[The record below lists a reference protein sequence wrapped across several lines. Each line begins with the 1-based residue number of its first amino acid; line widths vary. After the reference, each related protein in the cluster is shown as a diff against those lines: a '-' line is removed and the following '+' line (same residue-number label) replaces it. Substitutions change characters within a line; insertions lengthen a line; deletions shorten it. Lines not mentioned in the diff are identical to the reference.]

1 MFQLSVGQIR
11 EDKNHLM
18 TALDK
23 IVEFAGG
30 EKFIR
35 FGNSDGKYWIM
46 PVRSMRT
53 AMNLYQPSGIKGKM
67 LKDLLPLLHRLPPVR
82 KAIHAE
88 HMRCSLKEELHTL
101 LCKVFEVNEIEFS
114 IFEGTPSVHRK
125 ITMQLSCGS
134 RILGY
139 CKLSESNDIKEL
151 FIKESEMLKWLK
163 EKGVTDIPQA
173 LFCGTLGNGVH
184 LFVQSTAKTASSTI
198 IHKWGKLHKDFLDQL
213 HCKTKQ
219 KVLFENSDYYKT
231 LLALEEHIEWLPDN
245 VDPVVITKATAIARE
260 RFGGREVEFSA
271 YHGDFTPWNMFVEKN
286 RLFVFDF
293 EYAAKSYPR
302 NLDRYHFFTQTAVF
316 ERKWGVDDI
325 MAFMASKEGAWID
338 KKLYTIYLLDMISR
352 FTLREGGK
360 VTGNAATPFALWS
373 NLLEKLI

>member
-1 MFQLSVGQIR
+1 
-11 EDKNHLM
+11 M

-23 IVEFAGG
+23 IVDFTGG
-30 EKFIR
+30 EKFYR
-35 FGNSDGKYWIM
+35 FGNADGKYWTM

-67 LKDLLPLLHRLPPVR
+67 LKDLLPLLHWLPPVR

-125 ITMQLSCGS
+125 ITMQLTCGK

-151 FIKESEMLKWLK
+151 FVKEGEMLKWL
-163 EKGVTDIPQA
+163 ERKGVMDIPKT
-173 LFCGTLGNGVH
+173 LYCGTLDNGVH
-184 LFVQSTAKTASSTI
+184 IFIQSTAKTASSTI
-198 IHKWGKLHKDFLDQL
+198 IHKWGKLHEEFLTRQHDR
-213 HCKTKQ
+213 TKQ

-245 VDPVVITKATAIARE
+245 VDPVVITKATAIARG

-293 EYAAKSYPR
+293 EYAAKSYPPG
-302 NLDRYHFFTQTAVF
+302 LDRYHFFTQTAVF
-316 ERKWGVDDI
+316 ERKWGADDI
-325 MAFMASKEGAWID
+325 NAFMASEEGAWID
-338 KKLYTIYLLDMISR
+338 KGVYRFYLIEIISR
-352 FTLREGGK
+352 FTMREGGK
-360 VTGNAATPFALWS
+360 VTGKAATPFALWS